1 MDEDRKLGFAT
12 RAIHG
17 ARTPPVEQETPSVP
31 IYQTATFRFE
41 DSEAY
46 AETIS
51 FRRPGYTYT
60 RGYGNPTLLAFE
72 TVMADLE
79 GNVLAYSLGELV
91 GTQIDPERSNPFAA
105 FLIERLDQQRFDWQA
120 HLGDIPAAI
129 ESLMKD
135 RIRTAQVQIPLRL
148 AEETQHD
155 DRRGGVKVRREG
167 GSAILAQRL
176 QPTKLNRGAKTN

>member
-79 GNVLAYSLGELV
+79 G
-91 GTQIDPERSNPFAA
+91 TPAA
-105 FLIERLDQQRFDWQA
+105 FSFA
-120 HLGDIPAAI
+120 SGMAAI
-129 ESLMKD
+129 HTV
-135 RIRTAQVQIPLRL
+135 ITAL
-148 AEETQHD
+148 AEAGD
-155 DRRGGVKVRREG
+155 RGGAGPGPG
-167 GSAILAQRL
+167 GGGLPPGHQ
-176 QPTKLNRGAKTN
+176 